1 MTTAPFD
8 HLLRRSFNFLQPTA
22 QEVRQL
28 FPDASVLLPTP
39 YPLYLE
45 DETAT
50 PFQGFP
56 VVQTEG
62 LSSLREALAQYLD
75 AEEEAQLA
83 AVRREP
89 FSRTSYSAAWTRY
102 RTLLAQAVQ
111 NATMSSYGRHYPALF
126 WLLHSLDV
134 ARRLKEVPRRVV
146 RLDLE
151 LGRRHGDQIK
161 YRIFEKYRGQARQ
174 VIYEVVSRLASD
186 IEDVEEGLM
195 PHLLHRMFDNVLI
208 FTEEHISA
216 DLSELGSYLTGFL
229 GVDGRDLRQRLER
242 LAEWHAAALR
252 EDPELQAAAHHL
264 AGAPL
269 LAGGQSGG
277 SQPRSLLHRSGYVSF
292 LSVRRGYRP
301 NELLTTD
308 QVQLWESLLVKLK
321 EFELLEAMRSLVLPV
336 KREGERLVF
345 RAGGLD
351 RTWIGQRLLHLSPST
366 RPLDFMSP
374 SVIDPLV
381 HRYGLIYDITNFSEV
396 VSLLRRAG
404 LETQEQAFRQMFRF
418 QRRINR
424 LASAYRLQLEKYL
437 GDGAFYTSRS
447 PASMLLCAIHL
458 QRLYR
463 LALTSGLPFNQ
474 GMRVG
479 LNYGHYRLIPIQ
491 ASSDGEPERYEFF
504 GHGVVELSRL
514 TSGKSAQ
521 EIEEIKNI
529 LVSYGYPQ
537 QAVQRFFEPLAG
549 RNLDLV
555 DKEQEDRPFY
565 AYVNRNGS
573 LINEGIVA
581 TEEYVGQL
589 AATLASPQLYR
600 CREASRS
607 YVVLA
612 LEDGTSQLY
621 VGLRKLGVAHLKGL
635 DDLPVYEVVDA
646 TDLADREREPLS
658 GLSLTS
664 ALDRLAAGTYAVSHA
679 TR

>member
-8 HLLRRSFNFLQPTA
+8 HLLRGSFSFLQPTA

-28 FPDASVLLPTP
+28 FPNAAELLPTP
-39 YPLYLE
+39 YPLYSE
-45 DETAT
+45 DESST
-50 PFQGFP
+50 PFHGFP
-56 VVQTEG
+56 VVQTDG
-62 LSSLREALAQYLD
+62 LASLREALALYLD

-89 FSRTSYSAAWTRY
+89 FSRTSYTAAWNRY
-102 RTLLAQAVQ
+102 RALLAQAVQ
-111 NATMSSYGRHYPALF
+111 NATMSSYGRHYPTLF
-126 WLLHSLDV
+126 WLQHSLDV

-161 YRIFEKYRGQARQ
+161 YRIFEKYRGQVRQ
-174 VIYEVVSRLASD
+174 VVYEVLSRLAAD
-186 IEDVEEGLM
+186 IEDVEEGLI

-208 FTEEHISA
+208 FTEEHISP
-216 DLSELGSYLTGFL
+216 DLTELGSFLTGFL

-242 LAEWHAAALR
+242 LAEWHGAALR
-252 EDPELQAAAHHL
+252 EDPELRAAASHL
-264 AGAPL
+264 AGVDPDAN
-269 LAGGQSGG
+269 
-277 SQPRSLLHRSGYVSF
+277 PRALLHRSGYVSF
-292 LSVRRGYRP
+292 LAARRGYRAA
-301 NELLTTD
+301 ELLTFD
-308 QVQLWESLLVKLK
+308 QAQLWESLLVRLK
-321 EFELLEAMRSLVLPV
+321 EFELLDAMRGLVLPV

-345 RAGGLD
+345 RAGALD
-351 RTWIGQRLLHLSPST
+351 KTWIGQRLIYLSPST
-366 RPLDFMSP
+366 RPLDFLSP

-404 LETQEQAFRQMFRF
+404 QETQEHAFRQMFRF

-437 GDGAFYTSRS
+437 GDGAFYTSRH

-479 LNYGHYRLIPIQ
+479 LNFGHYRLIPIQ

-514 TSGKSAQ
+514 TSGKSSQ

-555 DKEQEDRPFY
+555 DKEEEARPFY

-581 TEEYVGQL
+581 TGEYIGQL
-589 AATLASPQLYR
+589 AASLASPQLYH

-612 LEDGTSQLY
+612 LDDAGSKLY

-635 DDLPVYEVVDA
+635 DDLPVYEIVDA
-646 TDLADREREPLS
+646 TDLADRESEQLADPELMP
-658 GLSLTS
+658 
-664 ALDRLAAGTYAVSHA
+664 ALDRLAAGAIA
-679 TR
+679 APPAAR

>member
-8 HLLRRSFNFLQPTA
+8 HLLRGPFNFLRPTA
-22 QEVRQL
+22 EEVRHL
-28 FPDASVLLPTP
+28 FPNAALLLPTP

-62 LSSLREALAQYLD
+62 LAALREGLAQYLD

-89 FSRTSYSAAWTRY
+89 FSRTAYSAAWNRY
-102 RTLLAQAVQ
+102 RTLLGQAVQ
-111 NATMSSYGRHYPALF
+111 NATMSSYGRHYPTLF
-126 WLLHSLDV
+126 WLQHSLDV

-161 YRIFEKYRGQARQ
+161 YRIFEKYRGQVRQ
-174 VIYEVVSRLASD
+174 VVYEVVSRLAAD
-186 IEDVEEGLM
+186 IEDVEEGLI

-208 FTEEHISA
+208 FTEEHVSP
-216 DLSELGSYLTGFL
+216 DLTELGSFLAGFL

-242 LAEWHAAALR
+242 LAEWHSAALR
-252 EDPELQAAAHHL
+252 EDPELRAAASHL
-264 AGAPL
+264 AGADPD
-269 LAGGQSGG
+269 AN
-277 SQPRSLLHRSGYVSF
+277 PRSLLNRSGYVSF
-292 LSVRRGYRP
+292 LAARRGYRP
-301 NELLTTD
+301 SDFPTLD
-308 QVQLWESLLVKLK
+308 QVQLWESLLVRLK
-321 EFELLEAMRSLVLPV
+321 EFELLDAMRALVLPV

-351 RTWIGQRLLHLSPST
+351 KTWIGQRLLYLSSST
-366 RPLDFMSP
+366 RPLDFLSP

-404 LETQEQAFRQMFRF
+404 QETQEHAFRQMFRF

-424 LASAYRLQLEKYL
+424 LASGYRLQLEKYL
-437 GDGAFYTSRS
+437 GDGAFYTSRH
-447 PASMLLCAIHL
+447 PILTLLCAIHL

-479 LNYGHYRLIPIQ
+479 LNFGHYRLIPIQ

-521 EIEEIKNI
+521 EIDEIKNV

-537 QAVQRFFEPLAG
+537 QAVLRFFEPLAG

-555 DKEQEDRPFY
+555 DKEQEARPFY
-565 AYVNRNGS
+565 AYVSRNGS

-581 TEEYVGQL
+581 TEEYLKQL
-589 AATLASPQLYR
+589 TVAVSSPQLYR

-612 LEDGTSQLY
+612 LDDGGSQLY

-635 DDLPVYEVVDA
+635 DDLPVYEIVDA
-646 TDLADREREPLS
+646 TDLAGRESEPLAERD
-658 GLSLTS
+658 LTA
-664 ALDRLAAGTYAVSHA
+664 ALDRLAAGTIAVSA
-679 TR
+679 AR